1 MKMNENTELSDA
13 DKDLYASYK
22 FAQFSYQRAI
32 FNTTVSWGVSAL
44 IYIVAMVWLPG
55 KEARSAEA
63 HAYVPAVDLLT
74 PYLDV
79 GLCIAASV
87 AVLIA
92 AIHSV
97 RLFCY
102 RRDMRTFQ
110 PAYDDLQNRILGDA
124 VMMTPERSA
133 ALIESLTLS
142 RAFVMADRRW
152 LACVAG
158 LIAVSAAVLFVVFD
172 TFPTMLAVAVVVA
185 FAGVVA
191 RLVTLSVQAKRL
203 TAAVAELQRGEGS
216 FLRG

>member
-1 MKMNENTELSDA
+1 MTMNENTELSDA
-13 DKDLYASYK
+13 DKNLYASYK
-22 FAQFSYQRAI
+22 FAQFSYRRAI
-32 FNTTVSWGVSAL
+32 FNTAVSWVLFAL

-79 GLCIAASV
+79 GLCIAAAV

-102 RRDMRTFQ
+102 RRDLRTFQ

-142 RAFVMADRRW
+142 HAFVMADRRW

-158 LIAVSAAVLFVVFD
+158 LIAGSVAVAFVVSD
-172 TFPTMLAVAVVVA
+172 AFPTIVVVAAVVV

-191 RLVTLSVQAKRL
+191 KLVNLSIQAKRL